1 MHSTWSGPTPRA
13 FLPPPPRCF
22 TTVTTVSDN
31 HNRDCLANWT
41 SEPSHVSEFGNK
53 GPQQVP
59 RTETRT
65 GLTESHSNAHYPLQ
79 C

>member
-1 MHSTWSGPTPRA
+1 MHSTWSGPTPHA
-13 FLPPPPRCF
+13 FPSPQCF
-22 TTVTTVSDN
+22 TTVSDN
-31 HNRDCLANWT
+31 RDCLENWT
-41 SEPSHVSEFGNK
+41 SEPSHVSEFGNE

-65 GLTESHSNAHYPLQ
+65 GLTESHSNAHRPLQ